1 MRITF
6 DADLLSNANVCSLKS
21 DLHVE
26 DDGTQ
31 SSKELSVEKSEGS
44 YFGEWTLLGEHM
56 GSLTAVAVDDVV
68 CAILTKEKFDLVVGP
83 LTKISHDDQKYVVI
97 FSMKYL
103 IMCCFFSFFSLFF
116 LNFIPTTMGVSILN
130 YICDLVIYFEL
141 NYFIY

>member
-97 FSMKYL
+97 SSMKYL
-103 IMCCFFSFFSLFF
+103 IMCCFFSFF
-116 LNFIPTTMGVSILN
+116 I
-130 YICDLVIYFEL
+130 
-141 NYFIY
+141 

>member
-21 DLHVE
+21 DHHTE

-31 SSKELSVEKSEGS
+31 SSKDLSMEKSEGS

-56 GSLTAVAVDDVV
+56 GSLTAVAMDDVV

-83 LTKISHDDQKYVVI
+83 LTSHDDQTYVVI
-97 FSMKYL
+97 SSLKYL
-103 IMCCFFSFFSLFF
+103 IMCCFSSLFSFFFDIF
-116 LNFIPTTMGVSILN
+116 LPQPWET
-130 YICDLVIYFEL
+130 
-141 NYFIY
+141 